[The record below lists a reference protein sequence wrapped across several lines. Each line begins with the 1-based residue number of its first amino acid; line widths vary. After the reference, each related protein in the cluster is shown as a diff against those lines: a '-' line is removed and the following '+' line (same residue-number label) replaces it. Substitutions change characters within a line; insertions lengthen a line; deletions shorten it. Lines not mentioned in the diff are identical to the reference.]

1 MRSSL
6 RLLDAG
12 VRHSHVYL
20 PVSGLERSFLAAG
33 SALISLADPKRAD
46 MVAMLGETTGA
57 RALAA
62 LRDGMRASRDGAW
75 LLEHRPRIAG
85 PRFCARALA
94 AAHAPHTLG
103 GAYARF
109 MLAHAFSADARA
121 PVRLVADSESAYVM
135 TRYREVH
142 DFWHVLA
149 GLPPTVL
156 GEVALKWFEAAVT
169 GLPSAAL
176 AAAGGPLRLTRAEA
190 TALRTRLAPWALAA
204 AARTAVPLLC
214 VRYEDLLHEPL
225 DAVREKLRFLPAPAE
240 ASALPARDDAAA

>member
-6 RLLDAG
+6 RLLDAAV

-20 PVSGLERSFLAAG
+20 PVSGIERTFLAAG
-33 SALISLADPKRAD
+33 SALISLADPNRAD

-57 RALAA
+57 RALAS
-62 LRDGMRASRDGAW
+62 LRDSMRASPDGAW

-85 PRFCARALA
+85 ARFSARALA

-109 MLAHAFSADARA
+109 MQSHAFSADARA

-142 DFWHVLA
+142 DFWHVLS
-149 GLPPTVL
+149 GLPPSVL

-169 GLPSAAL
+169 RLPSAAL

-190 TALRTRLAPWALAA
+190 VELRARLAPWALAA
-204 AARTAVPLLC
+204 ASRTSVPLLC

-225 DAVREKLRFLPAPAE
+225 DVVRERLRFLPAPQ
-240 ASALPARDDAAA
+240 SALAAERAAR